1 MEHKEETTD
10 TGDKPAKF
18 KLAAFGVKQ
27 GGLGSLFAG
36 GVVPGLKKTGGLK
49 KLGGVSE
56 PAAPAPAPAVGGMAK
71 RISVDEPRSP
81 VVTAT
86 PPKISPPVAEEI
98 VAPLIAH
105 HTPARATPPAPAPAT
120 PPAPAPATP
129 PAPVEEPVAAQE
141 PRVPSRAKKPKCT
154 FVAIA
159 YFQMLP

>member
-1 MEHKEETTD
+1 MEHKEETAD
-10 TGDKPAKF
+10 AGDKPAKF

-56 PAAPAPAPAVGGMAK
+56 PAAPAPAPAPAVGGMAK
-71 RISVDEPRSP
+71 RTSVDEPRSP
-81 VVTAT
+81 VVAAA
-86 PPKISPPVAEEI
+86 PPKISPPVAEEV

-105 HTPARATPPAPAPAT
+105 HTPARATPPAPT
-120 PPAPAPATP
+120 PATP

-154 FVAIA
+154 FVANV